1 MPSSLDARR
10 GSNLPNN
17 GVRWPT
23 GLKDTPTDRFR
34 SARLQSPNRRMP
46 CTQKCIWHDRV
57 DLFAARLVFF
67 PSRALPYMPSFLFIC
82 PRTGMYAQGWTDA
95 HGPKNDSTYENTTC
109 NACHRLHLIN
119 SKTGRMLGPRNN
131 KLRKAIRA
139 YDSFSDVS
147 FDNGIIDSP
156 SHLSVHDASSC
167 ICGPLSANRPAAPH
181 ALWSNTAATACAG
194 IHSAWRRWSNQL
206 KSSHHG

>member
-1 MPSSLDARR
+1 MPLSQAELCRQKTIECEEEAKRMPSSLDARR

-119 SKTGRMLGPRNN
+119 SKTGRMLGGNFQGRHC
-131 KLRKAIRA
+131 RKE
-139 YDSFSDVS
+139 
-147 FDNGIIDSP
+147 
-156 SHLSVHDASSC
+156 
-167 ICGPLSANRPAAPH
+167 ICPH
-181 ALWSNTAATACAG
+181 
-194 IHSAWRRWSNQL
+194 RRLLFGSQSGL
-206 KSSHHG
+206 